1 MSALN
6 PRKVLCL
13 TLAASS
19 ALVALSA
26 CGSNREPQTYKPRYL
41 GDAANANLNELA
53 LRAVSVLTPPDGETY
68 LAGADA
74 TLVFTIANQG
84 GTDDELL
91 SIRTSGARS
100 VVLNDSA
107 QLPGTATAS
116 RSASR
121 PLRSTAVKIPAYGAA
136 NGATALLVGLAEPLR
151 AGNYLT
157 VTFVFRNS
165 GTKEVDV
172 PVEVGN
178 SPAPRSN
185 VEPSKEP
192 APE

>member
-13 TLAASS
+13 TLAASG

-26 CGSNREPQTYKPRYL
+26 CGSTREPQTYKPRYL

-53 LRAVSVLTPPDGETY
+53 LRAVSVLTPPDGEAY

-84 GTDDELL
+84 GTEDELL
-91 SIRTSGARS
+91 SIRTAGARS

-107 QLPGTATAS
+107 RLAGAAS
-116 RSASR
+116 VSPPVRAAR
-121 PLRSTAVKIPAYGAA
+121 GAALKIPAYGAA
-136 NGATALLVGLAEPLR
+136 DSATALLVGLAEPLR

-165 GTKEVDV
+165 GTKDVDV

>member
-1 MSALN
+1 MSALT
-6 PRKVLCL
+6 PRKMLCL

-26 CGSNREPQTYKPRYL
+26 CGSPRQPQTYKPRYL

-84 GTDDELL
+84 ATQDELL

-107 QLPGTATAS
+107 RLAGAATLAP
-116 RSASR
+116 SR
-121 PLRSTAVKIPAYGAA
+121 PARSTVVKIPAYGAA
-136 NGATALLVGLAEPLR
+136 NSATALLVGLAEPLR

-165 GTKEVDV
+165 GTKDVDV

-185 VEPSKEP
+185 VEPSKEA